1 MCKRENTHTC
11 IFPLYVF
18 YFFYFLSCLAAARSG
33 DAQFDFRF
41 HSETV
46 CLYFGVGVD
55 VTISVASQ

>member
-1 MCKRENTHTC
+1 MYFSFVC
-11 IFPLYVF
+11 FFFF
-18 YFFYFLSCLAAARSG
+18 YYFLSCLAAARSG